1 MSTKAKIAVVNFF
14 IVHLLVGGKP
24 PKIVLLAVNGVWGTL
39 FIVLSCR
46 IANGV
51 SYLCTD

>member
-24 PKIVLLAVNGVWGTL
+24 PKIVLLAVNGVWEPL
-39 FIVLSCR
+39 LSYL
-46 IANGV
+46 AAGLQMGV